1 MRRTSLTMEPQNPLF
16 ITFAMSTPRWDQGS
30 SWKDKVSFETLSEFV
45 TPPTLIWSFWGPKFQ
60 CFFLTKVALFWFFWQ
75 RWLFSYFSDKGG
87 SFLGQQW
94 LAVRWE
100 RPHED
105 CRPGISKPPNIAMV
119 KNQEP
124 VIVSDIDQ
132 VPNIVVNN
140 QVPWDGWNHLD
151 FLYAIDI
158 DQYQNDDLL
167 AALAM
172 YPIEWIRNI

>member
-1 MRRTSLTMEPQNPLF
+1 
-16 ITFAMSTPRWDQGS
+16 
-30 SWKDKVSFETLSEFV
+30 
-45 TPPTLIWSFWGPKFQ
+45 
-60 CFFLTKVALFWFFWQ
+60 
-75 RWLFSYFSDKGG
+75 
-87 SFLGQQW
+87 
-94 LAVRWE
+94 
-100 RPHED
+100 
-105 CRPGISKPPNIAMV
+105 MV

-124 VIVSDIDQ
+124 MIACDIDQ

-172 YPIEWIRNI
+172 YPIE

>member
-1 MRRTSLTMEPQNPLF
+1 
-16 ITFAMSTPRWDQGS
+16 
-30 SWKDKVSFETLSEFV
+30 
-45 TPPTLIWSFWGPKFQ
+45 
-60 CFFLTKVALFWFFWQ
+60 
-75 RWLFSYFSDKGG
+75 
-87 SFLGQQW
+87 
-94 LAVRWE
+94 
-100 RPHED
+100 
-105 CRPGISKPPNIAMV
+105 MV

-172 YPIEWIRNI
+172 YPIE

>member
-30 SWKDKVSFETLSEFV
+30 SWKTKLVLRLCPNLLHHLPPYGLFEVPIFNV
-45 TPPTLIWSFWGPKFQ
+45 
-60 CFFLTKVALFWFFWQ
+60 FFLTKVALFWFFWY
-75 RWLFSYFSDKGG
+75 RWLFSGATMIGCAMRETSWRLSARYFK
-87 SFLGQQW
+87 
-94 LAVRWE
+94 A
-100 RPHED
+100 
-105 CRPGISKPPNIAMV
+105 SKQCNALWWTTMTM
-119 KNQEP
+119 
-124 VIVSDIDQ
+124 IVSDIDQ

-172 YPIEWIRNI
+172 YPIEWVRNI

>member
-30 SWKDKVSFETLSEFV
+30 SWKTKLVLRLCPNLLHHLPPYGLFEVPIFNV
-45 TPPTLIWSFWGPKFQ
+45 
-60 CFFLTKVALFWFFWQ
+60 FFWQ
-75 RWLFSYFSDKGG
+75 RWPFSDFSDTGG

-105 CRPGISKPPNIAMV
+105 CWPGISKPPNIAMV